1 MLRWARNSFSN
12 PWRSSGSD
20 PSRIAVPEEI
30 VALVRPVFEQLDG
43 FADYFDAEVRRC
55 FGVDEFRQLIR
66 RPRTKGTKV
75 TLRRRVDAEAGDAEP
90 LEFTF
95 STRGKKPQV
104 QLIRSL
110 RHTSVRAGLTQ
121 IPLRWSIQRM
131 AESPSGAAD
140 PDENMALRRTLLFN
154 LFDEV
159 FTDAVGEAY
168 RYAYY
173 LPADRTGV
181 MHAHRVVVR
190 SLIERATAAGLRP
203 ASSMP
208 ALSGVMADFLEQLIS
223 FDDGPRERRNRNQ
236 SLVRKLE
243 EEVLAGSIHMEKS
256 EVEYPRFFYRPR
268 DWKEE
273 ALPLMNASSM
283 VSELAPVVLY
293 LRHVVDPGDLLIIEE
308 PESHLHPAMQVAFI
322 RSLAEAVR
330 AGIRV
335 IITTHSEWVLEEVA
349 NLVSLS
355 RLPEERRK
363 GIDNA
368 QISLSESDVGAWLF
382 DTRKRPKGSKV
393 EEIRLDRESG
403 TFPSGFSHVS
413 EYLYNRVGRNR
424 QSHRGKP
431 GPMTELRSYFRESIP
446 ASCCVKRCNKAGCKV
461 DMRQAPFPFILIDMD
476 CDLLEIDRQS
486 DHCDFLFVSQGDGDT
501 PGWVAALEL
510 KGRPESS
517 KIVEQLQA
525 GAQFAEKILSRGADI
540 RFRPIAF
547 YGGRMHREELT
558 RLRSAFHKVSTS
570 ESKNRSS
577 RREWC

>member
-1 MLRWARNSFSN
+1 MEKAPYGNSLELEVSDFGPIAEAKIELRPLTVFVGPSNTGKSYLAILIYALHRFLGPEFPGLGFGNRFMFHPSPFPPSLRDNLTLSDRELGTVLHWARDSFSK
-12 PWRSSGSD
+12 PIGKRGSD
-20 PSRIAVPEEI
+20 PGKIVVPEEI
-30 VALVRPVFEQLDG
+30 VALVRPVFEQMDG
-43 FADYFDAEVRRC
+43 FAEYFDAEVRRC

-95 STRGKKPQV
+95 STRGKKP
-104 QLIRSL
+104 RFSS
-110 RHTSVRAGLTQ
+110 SVPPGTALYVPAGEG
-121 IPLRWSIQRM
+121 PFRWSLQGI
-131 AESPSGAAD
+131 AETLPGAAD
-140 PDENMALRRTLLFN
+140 PDEDKTLRRTLLLH
-154 LFDEV
+154 LFDAV
-159 FTDAVGEAY
+159 FSYSVGEAS

-203 ASSMP
+203 ASPMP

-243 EEVLAGSIHMEKS
+243 EEVLTGSIHIEKS
-256 EVEYPRFFYRPR
+256 EVEYPRFFYTPQ

-322 RSLAEAVR
+322 RNLAEAVR

-355 RLPEERRK
+355 HLPEERRK
-363 GIDNA
+363 GIEDA

-382 DTRKRPKGSKV
+382 NTWKRPKGSKV
-393 EEIRLDRESG
+393 EEIRLDKESG

-413 EYLYNRVGRNR
+413 EFLYNRWAEIANR
-424 QSHRGKP
+424 I
-431 GPMTELRSYFRESIP
+431 EESQ
-446 ASCCVKRCNKAGCKV
+446 VR
-461 DMRQAPFPFILIDMD
+461 
-476 CDLLEIDRQS
+476 
-486 DHCDFLFVSQGDGDT
+486 
-501 PGWVAALEL
+501 
-510 KGRPESS
+510 
-517 KIVEQLQA
+517 
-525 GAQFAEKILSRGADI
+525 
-540 RFRPIAF
+540 
-547 YGGRMHREELT
+547 
-558 RLRSAFHKVSTS
+558 
-570 ESKNRSS
+570 
-577 RREWC
+577 

>member
-1 MLRWARNSFSN
+1 MAKAPSGNSLELEVSDFGPIAEAKIELRPLTVFVGPSNTGKSYLAILIYALHRFLSPEFPGLGFGHGFMFRPSPFPPNVRDTLTLSDRDLETVLHWARDSFSN

-20 PSRIAVPEEI
+20 LSKIVVPDEI
-30 VALVRPVFEQLDG
+30 VALIRPVFEQLGG
-43 FADYFDAEVRRC
+43 FAEYFDTEVRRC

-75 TLRRRVDAEAGDAEP
+75 TLRRRVDSEAGNVEP

-95 STRGKKPQV
+95 STRGKRP
-104 QLIRSL
+104 RFS
-110 RHTSVRAGLTQ
+110 SS
-121 IPLRWSIQRM
+121 IPPGTPLYVPAAPGPFRWSIERI
-131 AESPSGAAD
+131 ADSLSGTAD
-140 PDENMALRRTLLFN
+140 PDENRAVRRTLLLH
-154 LFDEV
+154 LFDAV
-159 FTDAVGEAY
+159 FADSVGEAS

-203 ASSMP
+203 ASPMP

-236 SLVRKLE
+236 DLVRRLE
-243 EEVLAGSIHMEKS
+243 EEVLTGSIHMEKS
-256 EVEYPRFFYRPR
+256 EVEYPRFFYTPQ

-322 RSLAEAVR
+322 RNLAEAVR

-355 RLPEERRK
+355 HLPEKRRK
-363 GIDNA
+363 GIDDA

-382 DTRKRPKGSKV
+382 NTWKRPKGSKV
-393 EEIRLDRESG
+393 EEIRLDKESG

-413 EYLYNRVGRNR
+413 EFLYNRWAEITNR
-424 QSHRGKP
+424 I
-431 GPMTELRSYFRESIP
+431 EESQ
-446 ASCCVKRCNKAGCKV
+446 VR
-461 DMRQAPFPFILIDMD
+461 
-476 CDLLEIDRQS
+476 
-486 DHCDFLFVSQGDGDT
+486 
-501 PGWVAALEL
+501 
-510 KGRPESS
+510 
-517 KIVEQLQA
+517 
-525 GAQFAEKILSRGADI
+525 
-540 RFRPIAF
+540 
-547 YGGRMHREELT
+547 
-558 RLRSAFHKVSTS
+558 
-570 ESKNRSS
+570 
-577 RREWC
+577 

>member
-1 MLRWARNSFSN
+1 MEKAPRGNSLELEVSDFGPIAEAKIELRPLTVFVGPSNTGKSYLAILIYALHRFLGPEFPGPGFGNRFMFQPSPFPPSVRDSLILSDRELETVLHWARESFSDS
-12 PWRSSGSD
+12 WRSGGSD

-43 FADYFDAEVRRC
+43 LADYFDAEVRRC

-95 STRGKKPQV
+95 STRGKKP
-104 QLIRSL
+104 RFS
-110 RHTSVRAGLTQ
+110 SS
-121 IPLRWSIQRM
+121 IPPGTPLYVPVDAVPFRWSIQRM
-131 AESPSGAAD
+131 AESLSGAAD
-140 PDENMALRRTLLFN
+140 PNENKALRRTLLFN
-154 LFDEV
+154 LFDEL
-159 FTDAVGEAY
+159 FTDAVGEAS

-236 SLVRKLE
+236 NLVRKLE

-322 RSLAEAVR
+322 RNLAEAVR

-355 RLPEERRK
+355 HLPEERRK
-363 GIDNA
+363 GIDDA

-382 DTRKRPKGSKV
+382 NTWKRPKGSKV

-413 EYLYNRVGRNR
+413 EFLYNRWAEITNR
-424 QSHRGKP
+424 I
-431 GPMTELRSYFRESIP
+431 EESQ
-446 ASCCVKRCNKAGCKV
+446 VR
-461 DMRQAPFPFILIDMD
+461 
-476 CDLLEIDRQS
+476 
-486 DHCDFLFVSQGDGDT
+486 
-501 PGWVAALEL
+501 
-510 KGRPESS
+510 
-517 KIVEQLQA
+517 
-525 GAQFAEKILSRGADI
+525 
-540 RFRPIAF
+540 
-547 YGGRMHREELT
+547 
-558 RLRSAFHKVSTS
+558 
-570 ESKNRSS
+570 
-577 RREWC
+577 